1 MGKCISTPINRFD
14 AKEKISGEAKYI
26 SDIKLENSLYA
37 KTLRSTKARGKIVNI
52 TYPVMPEEY
61 FIVDKNDITGKNRVK
76 IMFYDMPF
84 FAEEIV
90 NYIGEPIALI
100 VGEDKEKILDIINK
114 IEIEYEEIEPIFTIE
129 ESENSKEKI
138 PIYKDDNCFANYFY
152 EKGVID
158 KAYSSSHRVF
168 SREYKT
174 GYQEHIYL
182 ETQGI
187 AATYD
192 EETHKVTVIGSMQCP
207 YFVKNAVIEAMGL
220 AEDKVQIIQSITGGA
235 FGGKEEYPSLIGG
248 QVVAATMKTKKPV
261 TLIFERDEDIECST
275 KRHPS
280 KIKLTTLVDENNKI
294 IGMDADITL
303 NGGAYSGLSNIVL
316 QRAMFAITG
325 AYNIPNVRVKGKAL
339 ATNTVPN
346 GGFRGFGAP
355 QSIFALEMHIDCM
368 ASELGIDTLEFKKM
382 NLLHQGDLSSTGG
395 IFRGYVPLND
405 LIKKIEELSNYS
417 KKVKEFK
424 LNNNYRGIGLSLFF
438 HGGGFTG
445 SGERDHIKAVVKLKK
460 YIDNTVEILIS
471 NVEMGQGIHTTL
483 RKIVASELDIPIETV
498 IIINTDTDRV
508 PDSGP
513 TVASRTIMVV
523 GKLLQEASKE
533 LKEKWEDS
541 KETEITTRYKF
552 PEGFYWNDETFQ
564 GDAYNEY
571 SWGAN
576 VVEVQVNPITY
587 EVDVKEIYAVYDVG
601 IAIDEKIIKGQ
612 IDGGIIQ
619 GLGHSSIEVME
630 CKNGKL
636 IQRTNTDYVI
646 PTALD
651 FSNIKS
657 ELINNLY
664 DNGPFGAKSAGELTF
679 VGAPVAYALAVK
691 NAIGK
696 DINKI
701 PVNPEYLM
709 EVMDSE

>member
-1 MGKCISTPINRFD
+1 MSKCISTPINRFD
-14 AKEKISGEAKYI
+14 VKEKISDEAKYV
-26 SDIKLENSLYA
+26 SDINLENSLYA
-37 KTLRSTKARGKIVNI
+37 KTLRSTKARAKIVSI
-52 TYPVMPEEY
+52 KYPTMPEGY
-61 FIVDKNDITGKNRVK
+61 FIVDKNDIAGKNRVK

-84 FAEEIV
+84 FAEDIV
-90 NYIGEPIALI
+90 NYIGEPISLI
-100 VGEDKEKILDIINK
+100 VGEDKERILDIINK
-114 IEIEYEEIEPIFTIE
+114 IEIEYEEMKPIFTIE
-129 ESENSKEKI
+129 ESENSEEKI
-138 PIYKDDNCFANYFY
+138 PIYKDDNCFANYSY
-152 EKGVID
+152 EKGTID
-158 KAYSSSHRVF
+158 SAYSSSYMVF

-182 ETQGI
+182 EPQGI

-220 AEDKVQIIQSITGGA
+220 VEDKVQIIQSTTGGA

-248 QVVAATMKTKKPV
+248 QVAAAAMKAKKPV
-261 TLIFERDEDIECST
+261 ILIFERDEDIECST
-275 KRHPS
+275 KGHPS

-294 IGMDADITL
+294 IGMDADIIL

-316 QRAMFAITG
+316 QRAMFTITG
-325 AYNIPNVRVKGKAL
+325 VYNIPNVRVRGKAV

-346 GGFRGFGAP
+346 GGFRGFGTP
-355 QSIFALEMHIDCM
+355 QSIFALEMHIDYM
-368 ASELGIDTLEFKKM
+368 ANELGIDTLEFKKM
-382 NLLHQGDLSSTGG
+382 NLLNQGDLSSTGG
-395 IFRGYVPLND
+395 IFRGHVPLND
-405 LIKKIEELSNYS
+405 LIEKVEELSDYS

-424 LNNNYRGIGLSLFF
+424 LDNNYRGIGLSLFF
-438 HGGGFTG
+438 HGEGFTG
-445 SGERDHIKAVVKLKK
+445 SEERDHIKAVVKLKK
-460 YIDNTVEILIS
+460 YTDDTVEILIS
-471 NVEMGQGIHTTL
+471 NVEMGQGVHTTL
-483 RKIVASELDIPIETV
+483 RKIVAEELDIPIETI
-498 IIINTDTDRV
+498 IIINPDKDRV
-508 PDSGP
+508 PNSGP
-513 TVASRTIMVV
+513 TVASRTIVAI

-533 LKEKWEDS
+533 LKGKWES
-541 KETEITTRYKF
+541 TKEAEVTTKYKF

-587 EVDVKEIYAVYDVG
+587 EVDVKEIYAVYDIG
-601 IAIDEKIIKGQ
+601 SAIDEKIIKGQ

-619 GLGHSSIEVME
+619 GLGHGSIEVME
-630 CKNGKL
+630 CRNGQL

-651 FSNIKS
+651 FPNIKS

-664 DNGPFGAKSAGELTF
+664 DNGSLGAESAGELTF

>member
-1 MGKCISTPINRFD
+1 MSKCISTPINRFD
-14 AKEKISGEAKYI
+14 VKEKISGEAKYV
-26 SDIKLENSLYA
+26 SDINLENSLYA
-37 KTLRSTKARGKIVNI
+37 KTLRSTKARAKIVSI
-52 TYPVMPEEY
+52 KYPTMPEGY
-61 FIVDKNDITGKNRVK
+61 FIVDKNDIAGKNRVK

-84 FAEEIV
+84 FAEDIV
-90 NYIGEPIALI
+90 NYIGEPISLI
-100 VGEDKEKILDIINK
+100 VGEDKERILDIINK
-114 IEIEYEEIEPIFTIE
+114 IEIEYEEMKPIFTIE
-129 ESENSKEKI
+129 ESENSEEKI
-138 PIYKDDNCFANYFY
+138 PIYKDDNCFANYSY
-152 EKGVID
+152 EKGTID
-158 KAYSSSHRVF
+158 SAYSSSYMVF

-182 ETQGI
+182 EPQGI

-220 AEDKVQIIQSITGGA
+220 VEDKVQIIQSTTGGA

-248 QVVAATMKTKKPV
+248 QVAAAAMKAKKPV
-261 TLIFERDEDIECST
+261 ILIFERDEDIECST
-275 KRHPS
+275 KGHPS

-294 IGMDADITL
+294 IGMDADIIL

-316 QRAMFAITG
+316 QRAMFTITG
-325 AYNIPNVRVKGKAL
+325 VYNIPNVRVRGKAV

-346 GGFRGFGAP
+346 GGFRGFGTP
-355 QSIFALEMHIDCM
+355 QSIFALEMHIDYM
-368 ASELGIDTLEFKKM
+368 ANELGIDTLEFKKM
-382 NLLHQGDLSSTGG
+382 NLLNQGDLSSTGG
-395 IFRGYVPLND
+395 IFRGHVPLND
-405 LIKKIEELSNYS
+405 LIEKVEELSDYS

-424 LNNNYRGIGLSLFF
+424 LDNNYRGIGLSLFF
-438 HGGGFTG
+438 HGEGFTG
-445 SGERDHIKAVVKLKK
+445 SEERDHIKAVVKLKK
-460 YIDNTVEILIS
+460 YTDDTVEILIS
-471 NVEMGQGIHTTL
+471 NVEMGQGVHTTL
-483 RKIVASELDIPIETV
+483 RKIVAEELDIPIETI
-498 IIINTDTDRV
+498 IIINPDKDRV
-508 PDSGP
+508 PNSGP
-513 TVASRTIMVV
+513 TVASRTIVAI

-533 LKEKWEDS
+533 LKGKWES
-541 KETEITTRYKF
+541 TKEAEVTTKYKF

-587 EVDVKEIYAVYDVG
+587 EVDVKEIYAVYDIG
-601 IAIDEKIIKGQ
+601 SAIDEKIIKGQ

-619 GLGHSSIEVME
+619 GLGHGSIEVME
-630 CKNGKL
+630 CRNGQL

-651 FSNIKS
+651 FPNIKS

-664 DNGPFGAKSAGELTF
+664 DNGSLGAESAGELTF

>member
-1 MGKCISTPINRFD
+1 MSKCISTSINRFD
-14 AKEKISGEAKYI
+14 VKEKISGEAKYV

-37 KTLRSTKARGKIVNI
+37 KTLRSTKARAKIVNI
-52 TYPVMPEEY
+52 KYPTMPEGY
-61 FIVDKNDITGKNRVK
+61 FIVDKNDIAGKNRVK

-84 FAEEIV
+84 FAEDIV
-90 NYIGEPIALI
+90 NYIGEPISLI

-114 IEIEYEEIEPIFTIE
+114 IEIEYDEMKPIFTIE
-129 ESENSKEKI
+129 ESESSEEKI
-138 PIYKDDNCFANYFY
+138 PIYKDDNCFANYSY
-152 EKGVID
+152 EKGTID
-158 KAYSSSHRVF
+158 SAYSSSYMVF

-174 GYQEHIYL
+174 GYQEHMYL
-182 ETQGI
+182 EPQGI

-192 EETHKVTVIGSMQCP
+192 EEAHVVTVIGSMQCP

-220 AEDKVQIIQSITGGA
+220 DEDKVQIIQSTTGGA

-248 QVVAATMKTKKPV
+248 QVAVAAMKTKKPV
-261 TLIFERDEDIECST
+261 ILILERDEDIEYST

-294 IGMDADITL
+294 IGIDADIIL

-316 QRAMFAITG
+316 QRAMFTITG
-325 AYNIPNVRVKGKAL
+325 VYNIPNVRVRGKAL

-355 QSIFALEMHIDCM
+355 QSIFALEMHIDYM
-368 ASELGIDTLEFKKM
+368 ANELGIDTLELKKM
-382 NLLHQGDLSSTGG
+382 NLLNQGDLSSTGG
-395 IFRGYVPLND
+395 IFREYVPLND
-405 LIKKIEELSNYS
+405 LIEKVEELSNYS

-438 HGGGFTG
+438 RG
-445 SGERDHIKAVVKLKK
+445 
-460 YIDNTVEILIS
+460 
-471 NVEMGQGIHTTL
+471 
-483 RKIVASELDIPIETV
+483 
-498 IIINTDTDRV
+498 
-508 PDSGP
+508 
-513 TVASRTIMVV
+513 
-523 GKLLQEASKE
+523 
-533 LKEKWEDS
+533 
-541 KETEITTRYKF
+541 
-552 PEGFYWNDETFQ
+552 EGFYWNDESSQ

-587 EVDVKEIYAVYDVG
+587 EVDVKEIYAVYDIG
-601 IAIDEKIIKGQ
+601 SAIDEKIIKAQ

-619 GLGHSSIEVME
+619 GLGHGSIEVME
-630 CKNGKL
+630 CKNGQL

-651 FSNIKS
+651 FPNIKS

-664 DNGPFGAKSAGELTF
+664 DNGPFGAESAGELAF